1 MCTRDELANGCAA
14 FTGCSFDDSY
24 AGSDTAAV
32 YAWTSTA
39 ASSETCASY
48 ESCGEFVTAFDK
60 LYDASPNNNPM
71 RDDSD
76 VAVGEDFNNARF
88 PTDVAFEIDDSSGV
102 ATFQS
107 YLYERDSS
115 LSTDPA
121 VKFCGAKYGP
131 PLELTKACDAS
142 IDVLLGPEISI
153 GLLSSTAKALE
164 GKNSIA
170 IAFKLVKFPCAHTV
184 LCQTLVVSTLLLPIV
199 GRNGMS
205 SCKTATSLV

>member
-1 MCTRDELANGCAA
+1 
-14 FTGCSFDDSY
+14 
-24 AGSDTAAV
+24 
-32 YAWTSTA
+32 
-39 ASSETCASY
+39 
-48 ESCGEFVTAFDK
+48 
-60 LYDASPNNNPM
+60 M

-76 VAVGEDFNNARF
+76 VAVGEEFNNARF

-121 VKFCGAKYGP
+121 VQFCRAKYGP

-142 IDVLLGPEISI
+142 IGVLLGGKISI
-153 GLLSSTAKALE
+153 GLLSSTAKVLG
-164 GKNSIA
+164 GKDIIA
-170 IAFKLVKFPCAHTV
+170 IAFKLVKFPCAHTTV
-184 LCQTLVVSTLLLPIV
+184 LCQTLVVSTLLSPIV
-199 GRNGMS
+199 GQTGMS

>member
-1 MCTRDELANGCAA
+1 MCTRGELANGCAA

-102 ATFQS
+102 ATFLS
-107 YLYERDSS
+107 YLYERDLS
-115 LSTDPA
+115 LSA
-121 VKFCGAKYGP
+121 VQFCGAKYGP

-142 IDVLLGPEISI
+142 IDVLLGREISI
-153 GLLSSTAKALE
+153 GLLSSTAKVLG
-164 GKNSIA
+164 GKYSIT
-170 IAFKLVKFPCAHTV
+170 IAFKLVKFPCAHTTV
-184 LCQTLVVSTLLLPIV
+184 LCQTLVVSTLLSPIV
-199 GRNGMS
+199 GQTGMS
-205 SCKTATSLV
+205 SYKTATSLV

>member
-1 MCTRDELANGCAA
+1 MRE
-14 FTGCSFDDSY
+14 
-24 AGSDTAAV
+24 DTA
-32 YAWTSTA
+32 
-39 ASSETCASY
+39 
-48 ESCGEFVTAFDK
+48 
-60 LYDASPNNNPM
+60 
-71 RDDSD
+71 
-76 VAVGEDFNNARF
+76 VAVGEDFNNVRF
-88 PTDVAFEIDDSSGV
+88 PTDVSFGIDTSSGV
-102 ATFQS
+102 ATFDS
-107 YLYERDSS
+107 YLYGSS
-115 LSTDPA
+115 LSTDQA
-121 VKFCGAKYGP
+121 VQFCEAKYGP